1 MAALSVIDT
10 VAVGLV
16 IGTMVWINQV
26 SVHNHLPFLVAS
38 FASSTVVL
46 FSLPGLDIA
55 RSWNVIGGQF
65 FGALSGFI
73 CASFIHGHLGLLA
86 GCSVALSFALMRL
99 TNSLHPPG
107 AATALIVAIQPLDHG
122 IRFLF
127 LPVLAGAITIV
138 IFAWVIRLVDRHV
151 LARFT
156 DQTN

>member
-1 MAALSVIDT
+1 
-10 VAVGLV
+10 
-16 IGTMVWINQV
+16 
-26 SVHNHLPFLVAS
+26 
-38 FASSTVVL
+38 
-46 FSLPGLDIA
+46 
-55 RSWNVIGGQF
+55 
-65 FGALSGFI
+65 
-73 CASFIHGHLGLLA
+73 
-86 GCSVALSFALMRL
+86 MRL